1 MILNSIHDFGIHIHT
16 DYYYYYYYYYYYL
29 ILSVDIFPRDLR
41 RKNEKN

>member
-16 DYYYYYYYYYYYL
+16 DYYYYYYYYYL

-41 RKNEKN
+41 RKNEKKN